1 MTTLTLKLTD
11 MAHGGYALGRDESGR
26 PIFVPYAIPGETV
39 TVALTNEKRSYAHA
53 RLVSVD
59 VPSPDRVE
67 PRCAHFGR
75 CGGCHLQH
83 IAYERQ
89 LALKQAVV
97 ADQLQ
102 RIGGFKEVNVRPVL
116 PNPNPYEHSMTLA
129 LSPTEAGGLGLW
141 SPAAGEVIPIAECS
155 ITVPSLVALLQD
167 FDMELPELRKLTLRL
182 GDDGG
187 LLAAFEVEDVEPP
200 ELEVD
205 FPISV
210 AIVLPDETAASL
222 IGDHYI
228 VRTVKG
234 RDFRV
239 SPGCFFYPNQAGAA
253 QVVDTVLAYADLQGT
268 ERVLEGYSGVGLL
281 TAFLAQGAA
290 ELIAIE
296 QNPDAVAD
304 SAVNLDQFDS
314 IRLYQGEI
322 EMILP
327 ALMETADVA
336 TNVAT
341 NVAIFHPPGS
351 GLSREL
357 LALLEKNPPRRL
369 VYVNGELT
377 MLARDGKQL
386 ARLGYRLV
394 EVQPIDMAPQTFQ
407 VETVS
412 LWLRDQ

>member
-1 MTTLTLKLTD
+1 MTTLTLNLTD

-39 TVALTNEKRSYAHA
+39 TVVLTNEKRSYAHA

-67 PRCAHFGR
+67 PRCRHFGR

-83 IAYERQ
+83 VTYERQ

-116 PNPNPYEHSMTLA
+116 PNPHPYEHSMALA
-129 LSPTEAGGLGLW
+129 LSPTETAGLGLW
-141 SPAAGEVIPIAECS
+141 SPAAGEVIPIAECP
-155 ITVPSLVALLQD
+155 ITAPSLVALLED

-205 FPISV
+205 FPVSV

-268 ERVLEGYSGVGLL
+268 ERVLEGYSGVGML
-281 TAFLAQGAA
+281 TAFLADGAA

-296 QNPDAVAD
+296 QNADAVAD
-304 SAVNLDQFDS
+304 SAVNLDQFDN

-322 EMILP
+322 EMIMP
-327 ALMETADVA
+327 ALTETDDGV
-336 TNVAT
+336 TD
-341 NVAIFHPPGS
+341 VAIFHPPGS

-357 LALLEKNPPRRL
+357 LATLEKNPPQRL

-407 VETVS
+407 IETVS